1 MRAKYSADAARSAY
15 LSLYFI
21 VKRMGNIVPDL
32 VRNIRDAAA
41 NPDHWTDVFGLLLA
55 DARDG
60 QPALTFYREHGGAA
74 QSGVSCNIRCAVHAA
89 GAGAGSPAVRLT
101 VSDGA
106 AKGNLVAEFR
116 FDDEVYGIK
125 ADCPSCT
132 ACLACS
138 NIGKVR
144 EEVASSIRFNR
155 ALMAG
160 GLLTACLRT
169 MLDALPDPAFVL
181 SPDGTVAWKNAASG
195 AKEWADA
202 FAATPGKLL
211 ALNGAT
217 AQASFRAAL
226 FEAGRDLGAP
236 AKFIADVHL
245 KTGVSALMIVKAIE
259 PSLPFKSPWVR
270 LFRGAPQIVAALRT
284 RSSRPA
290 LSIDTLRKLYALT
303 VKEAEL
309 AIALAQGETLR
320 GYAARIGVAF
330 ETVRWHSKK
339 LMQKMAC
346 RSQQEILHAL
356 LYTNTLFSVLG

>member
-1 MRAKYSADAARSAY
+1 MR
-15 LSLYFI
+15 
-21 VKRMGNIVPDL
+21 NIVPDL
-32 VRNIRDAAA
+32 VRNIRNAAA

-55 DARDG
+55 DARDS

-74 QSGVSCNIRCAVHAA
+74 QSGVSCNIRCAANAA
-89 GAGAGSPAVRLT
+89 GAGTGLPPGVRLT
-101 VSDGA
+101 VSESS

-125 ADCPSCT
+125 ADCPSCST
-132 ACLACS
+132 CLACS
-138 NIGKVR
+138 NLGKVR
-144 EEVASSIRFNR
+144 EEVATSIRFNR

-226 FEAGRDLGAP
+226 SEAGLAPGAP
-236 AKFIADVHL
+236 AKFITGVHL
-245 KTGVSALMIVKAIE
+245 KTGVPVLVILKAIE

-270 LFRGAPQIVAALRT
+270 LFRGAPQIVAVLRT

-290 LSIDTLRKLYALT
+290 ISVDTLRKLYALT

-309 AIALAQGETLR
+309 AIALAQGESLR
-320 GYAARIGVAF
+320 GYASRIGVAF
-330 ETVRWHSKK
+330 ETARWHSKK

-356 LYTNTLFSVLG
+356 LYTNSLFSVLG